1 MRRRPSSDSRST
13 RTPNLLRW
21 HTRLATGSYHH
32 RRVSH
37 SEAYAISASSRGNRI
52 YLAAGLISSLIVR
65 ITVRLRVI
73 GAEHIPPKQAA
84 LLVANHVSHFDPVV
98 LSVVLY
104 RLGRQVRPV
113 VVQELFDKPVIGY
126 LAKALGWIPV
136 RYGRSTDLLVQA
148 QYALARGDLVLI
160 YPEGTIPRPGTTVQA
175 RRGAAVIA
183 LSAGVPVI
191 PIASVG
197 LERHVC
203 KRQWRRR
210 DVTVRVGRPIQHSI
224 LEKLVTD
231 EGYGAASELLLE
243 RVRRLAGSGSN
254 SLGYQYP
261 TGDSIEAIVRF
272 AGMDLFC
279 QRCVASSSIGTAIE
293 SG

>member
-1 MRRRPSSDSRST
+1 MRRRLSSDSRST
-13 RTPNLLRW
+13 EAPNLLRW
-21 HTRLATGSYHH
+21 HTRLATASYHH
-32 RRVSH
+32 RQISQ
-37 SEAYAISASSRGNRI
+37 SEANAISASSRGNHI

-73 GAEHIPPKQAA
+73 GAEHIPPNQAA

-113 VVQELFDKPVIGY
+113 VVQELFDKPVIGD
-126 LAKALGWIPV
+126 LAKELGWIPV
-136 RYGRSTDLLVQA
+136 RYGRSTDLLAQA
-148 QYALARGDLVLI
+148 LHALARGDLVLI
-160 YPEGTIPRPGTTVQA
+160 YPEGTIPRPGTTVPA

-183 LSAGVPVI
+183 LNARVPVI

-197 LERHVC
+197 LERHV
-203 KRQWRRR
+203 RYRPWRRR
-210 DVTVRVGRPIQHSI
+210 DATVRIGRPVQHSI

-243 RVRRLAGSGSN
+243 RVRRLAGSRSN

-261 TGDSIEAIVRF
+261 TENSIGAILLFV
-272 AGMDLFC
+272 GMNLFC
-279 QRCVASSSIGTAIE
+279 QRSVAPSSIGTAVE
-293 SG
+293 PG